1 LELPGIIGSIV
12 EMELKE
18 YFENT
23 DGTGILATANA
34 EGKVDMAIYARP
46 HVFDRETIGFIMRGR
61 LSHRNLQSNTYAA
74 YMYIEKG
81 QGYQGKRLYLQK
93 TREEKDPEIIEE
105 IRRKPK
111 REYADSSDEDTYLVY
126 FRIEDVRPLVGDKT

>member
-1 LELPGIIGSIV
+1 
-12 EMELKE
+12 MELKE

-61 LSHRNLQSNTYAA
+61 LSHRNLQSNPYAA

-81 QGYQGKRLYLQK
+81 KGYQGKRLYLKK

-111 REYADSSDEDTYLVY
+111 RECADSSDEDTYLVY